1 VKGRLDLIDHLAG
14 LVAEAN
20 NPRRLAERTLAIV
33 ITLVNARSAALFRCL
48 ADDLALFTSASVDQ
62 HSLDAA
68 ARLWEE
74 NRASLQRGEVLYRA
88 EWSPRT
94 KGGAPASLALIPL
107 IDDSN
112 NLFAILY
119 VDGSETHFCSAGD
132 LDRLSKFAPVA
143 LRALRGET
151 AEAKPPTAPG
161 AWEEYLAKTPVA
173 DMEREKLLLLLS
185 RNEWNIARVARLMGV
200 TRRTI
205 YLRLQRHHIPRER
218 VPKSRRRGAKAP
230 RS

>member
-1 VKGRLDLIDHLAG
+1 MKGRPDLIDHLAG

-20 NPRRLAERTLAIV
+20 NPRRLADRTLAIV
-33 ITLVNARSAALFRCL
+33 IALVNARSAALFACSD
-48 ADDLALFTSASVDQ
+48 AGLALFTSSSVDQ

-68 ARLWEE
+68 TRLWEE
-74 NRASLQRGEVLYRA
+74 HRASLRRGTLLYKADWPA
-88 EWSPRT
+88 EARG
-94 KGGAPASLALIPL
+94 KGPASLALIPML
-107 IDDSN
+107 DDGG

-119 VDGSETHFCSAGD
+119 VDGSESHFCGVGD
-132 LDRLSKFAPVA
+132 LDRLSKFAPVVQ
-143 LRALRGET
+143 RAVRGEGV
-151 AEAKPPTAPG
+151 EAAPPAGAG

-218 VPKSRRRGAKAP
+218 VSKSRRRGRKEP
-230 RS
+230 RR